1 MSSDSREEARV
12 FIDKLRENNGGIAKA
27 DREFLAQTKP
37 HILTTFDNIRR
48 KLGASTR
55 ALADNLYAKDTRFV
69 YELIQNAEDN
79 KYSIANSSSELPW
92 LTFRLYQDRIVIDS
106 NEDGFS
112 KANIM
117 AICSIGESTKS
128 SAQGYIGEKGIGF
141 KSVFKVAHKVHVQ
154 SGPYSFAF
162 EHQRD
167 GNDNGLGMVT
177 PMNEDYL
184 DVPDGV
190 RTRITLHLLASC
202 DTAALRKEFLG
213 LPDTLLLFL
222 KKLKRLSIHITSGGF
237 SETERTYS
245 LSSSENRVSLHTS
258 HKAPFSGLVSS
269 TKDYWISRRHVT
281 NMPSDRDRK
290 NINEAEVILAFPLD
304 GNDHPVIE
312 TQHAFA
318 FLPMRKVGYK
328 FLIQSDFIT
337 QASREDVFDTPWNNR
352 LLEEVAETFLQS
364 IDGFLLH
371 PTLRHHWIRYIPTD
385 SVPDDLWNR
394 IQIKLH
400 KAISSRSLFF
410 SRDNG
415 RLWRANELRILIPS
429 NKDEDGEPL
438 FPDLAYPGPT
448 AYISDT
454 YDRGIDIPIL
464 KSVGL
469 SLLSM
474 QDLLDRLAQD
484 LNRLSPRMHSMSPSN
499 QWHSRVADL
508 LISFMQHSNHTEF
521 LKKLPI
527 VPLNNGKWV
536 RPRNAS
542 IFFPTSGGIDIPDG
556 LPNLNLVDTGAL
568 RSQSRR
574 TLFSKLGVIECEPS
588 RIFPLIEERHR
599 SGGTT
604 PAQSVSYI
612 RFIYWHH
619 TKLPSKNLAISL
631 APSFVLNKQWFNPFY
646 SRNGWTYCPRSEDL
660 HAMSR
665 YIGFLMPD
673 QLKDQIR
680 FTYPAY
686 YDELQKCE
694 RRNDKAGVDWFRE
707 YFQIKHT
714 PQLCRRDNMQQISSE
729 VEYIAKHQSQSLL
742 GVLQANWHQYCSEWD
757 AYFKS
762 TELPIL
768 HSDKLQRLDT
778 TYLPLPKLKSI
789 VSRLGLEEGFGFLKE
804 LEDIAEHTASKWAF
818 LDRFGVVMEEN
829 VSFWLELLKKAQTNP
844 ETKIEVVFE
853 IYANLQKYVDPESR
867 KIKNVF
873 EGNLVLIPPVDSESH
888 GSWNSLDSCVWDGP
902 EWFTFKHRL
911 GAITQYQDLYS
922 LFRNTLRVSNAG
934 CDDFLAYLQD
944 IKDSETNI
952 TSSVEAKIRHLYEQL
967 NEETKAA
974 WILSPKEKIKSMF
987 DENKLIYNPGSQ
999 SWCGPSSCIWAED
1012 TIQLPGKFSLATTYK
1027 KQKSFF
1033 LSILDVTKPNLEMH
1047 ILALMQKAVVPD
1059 KRSIMQEM
1067 LNICAF
1073 DVTPQAVEK
1082 LSDCKCLP
1090 VKLPSG
1096 EIQWLHRSG
1105 TFAIV
1110 DRRDY
1115 GQIFTGRIKVLD
1127 FSLEEV
1133 HSLRPLLF
1141 TLGLGG
1147 QYLSKAVR
1155 EETTVE
1161 GGSIDEHLT
1170 EDLRRKSYAICR
1182 YAAHLGSK
1190 KVKNNALAVHRTLQN
1205 MDVYVSDG
1213 ISKSVSVRQNGR
1225 SVTIPQESAYFHL
1238 DQQDDKLKLYIP
1250 QSKKHQQVCLSRQ
1263 LPITLLKH
1271 FGVTSALSGQALGS
1285 IMTALNLFV
1294 VDEILEEDGIIEIEG
1309 IERPE
1314 DDRELE
1320 ASDSETTRIP
1330 ASTSQMRASPFRST
1344 DPETSNIPVITS
1356 QAGSPGQSARVLT
1369 PSTPPPR
1376 TGISPD
1382 LFLSPGIS
1390 TPGTSTFDGLPS
1402 SPERPHLYRELLDA
1416 VIRQAE
1422 GLSNLPMK
1430 GRTIEAP
1437 MAANWGFDTLS
1448 AVSSHI
1454 PGEKEFKIGAAGE
1467 LFVYELLKG
1476 LTLPGFT
1483 LANWQSTIS
1492 YRVAV
1497 HERYRDL
1504 ERWLG
1509 SETADIVYEDQNSFL
1524 TELLI
1529 ERGYLENAIW
1539 GGHSP
1544 RYYIEVKTTIGSL
1557 ETPFYCSQLQYDRME
1572 RMQLNGAANEVYLI
1586 VRVFSLGDSGM
1597 GLKVYMDPATLRRDR
1612 GLIFKTDKYSVTPGY
1627 GR

>member
-12 FIDKLRENNGGIAKA
+12 FIDNEA

-37 HILTTFDNIRR
+37 HILTTLDKIRR
-48 KLGASTR
+48 KLGASTQ
-55 ALADNLYAKDTRFV
+55 ALAANLYAKDTRFV

-92 LTFRLYQDRIVIDS
+92 LTFWLYQDRIVIDS

-128 SAQGYIGEKGIGF
+128 SIQGYIGEKGIGF

-154 SGPYSFAF
+154 SGLYSFAF
-162 EHQRD
+162 EYQRD
-167 GNDNGLGMVT
+167 ENDNGLGMVT

-190 RTRITLHLLASC
+190 QTRITLHLLASC
-202 DTAALRKEFLG
+202 DRASLRKEFLE

-222 KKLKRLSIHITSGGF
+222 KKLKQLSIHITSSKGF
-237 SETERTYS
+237 PETERTYS
-245 LSSSENRVSLHTS
+245 LSSSGNRVSLHTS
-258 HKAPFSGLVSS
+258 CRTPFGGSVSS

-281 NMPSDRDRK
+281 NMPSDSARK

-312 TQHAFA
+312 TQYAFA

-328 FLIQSDFIT
+328 FLIQADFIT
-337 QASREDVFDTPWNNR
+337 QASREDVFDSPWNNH

-364 IDGFLLH
+364 INEFLLH
-371 PTLRHHWIRYIPTD
+371 PTLRHHWVRYIPTD

-400 KAISSRSLFF
+400 NAISSRSLFF

-415 RLWRANELRILIPS
+415 RLWRANELRIVVPR

-448 AYISDT
+448 AYISDI
-454 YDRGIDIPIL
+454 YDRVIDIPIL

-469 SLLSM
+469 SILSV

-484 LNRLSPRMHSMSPSN
+484 LDRLSPRMYSMSQSN
-499 QWHSRVADL
+499 QWHTRVADL
-508 LISFMQHSNHTEF
+508 LVSFMQHSGHTAF
-521 LKKLPI
+521 LKKLPV
-527 VPLNNGKWV
+527 VPLGNGKWV
-536 RPRNAS
+536 RPHNAS
-542 IFFPTSGGIDIPDG
+542 IFFPTSGGIEIPDG
-556 LPNLNLVDTGAL
+556 LPNLNLVDTGAM
-568 RSQSRR
+568 SNQSRK
-574 TLFSKLGVIECEPS
+574 TFFSKLGVVECEPS
-588 RIFPLIEERHR
+588 RIFPLIEERHQ
-599 SGGTT
+599 SGGITS
-604 PAQSVSYI
+604 AQSVDYI

-619 TKLPSKNLAISL
+619 TKLPSRDLTIRL
-631 APSFVLNKQWFNPFY
+631 APNFALNKQWFNPFY
-646 SRNGWTYCPRSEDL
+646 SSNGWTYCPRSEDL

-665 YIGFLMPD
+665 YVGIVMPD
-673 QLKDQIR
+673 QLDDQLR
-680 FTYPAY
+680 FVCPLY

-707 YFQIKHT
+707 YFQIKHA
-714 PQLCRRDNMQQISSE
+714 PQLYRRDNIQRISSE
-729 VEYIAKHQSQSLL
+729 D
-742 GVLQANWHQYCSEWD
+742 QYRSEWD
-757 AYFKS
+757 AYIKS

-789 VSRLGLEEGFGFLKE
+789 VSRLGLKEGFGFLKE
-804 LEDIAEHTASKWAF
+804 LEDITEHTALKWAF

-829 VSFWLELLKKAQTNP
+829 VSFWLGLLKKARSNP
-844 ETKIEVVFE
+844 ETKIEAIFE
-853 IYANLQKYVDPESR
+853 IYTNLQKFVDPKSR
-867 KIKNVF
+867 KIKEVF
-873 EGNLVLIPPVDSESH
+873 EGDFVLLPSVDSGSH
-888 GSWNSLDSCVWDGP
+888 RSWNSLDSCVWDGP
-902 EWFTFKHRL
+902 EWFKFKHRL

-922 LFRNTLRVSNAG
+922 LFRNTLRVSDAG
-934 CDDFLAYLQD
+934 CDDFLAYLQH

-952 TSSVEAKIRHLYEQL
+952 TSSVEAKIEHLYEQL
-967 NEETKAA
+967 NEVTKAA
-974 WILSPKEKIKSMF
+974 RILSPKDKIKSIF
-987 DENKLIYNPGSQ
+987 YQNKLIYNPEAQ
-999 SWCGPSSCIWAED
+999 SWYDPSSCIWAED

-1033 LSILDVTKPNLEMH
+1033 LGILDVTKPNLEMH
-1047 ILALMQKAVVPD
+1047 ILALMQKATVPD

-1082 LSDCKCLP
+1082 LCNCKFLP
-1090 VKLPSG
+1090 VKLPSK
-1096 EIQWLHRSG
+1096 EIQWLDRSG

-1115 GQIFTGRIKVLD
+1115 GQVFTGRIRVLD

-1133 HSLRPLLF
+1133 HSLKPLLF
-1141 TLGLGG
+1141 ALGLGEK
-1147 QYLSKAVR
+1147 YLSRAVR

-1161 GGSIDEHLT
+1161 GGLINEHLT
-1170 EDLRRKSYAICR
+1170 ADLRGK
-1182 YAAHLGSK
+1182 YAAHLGGK
-1190 KVKNNALAVHRTLQN
+1190 KVKDNALAMHCTLKN

-1213 ISKSVSVRQNGR
+1213 ISKSVSIRQHGR
-1225 SVTIPQESAYFHL
+1225 DVTIPQESAYFHL

-1250 QSKKHQQVCLSRQ
+1250 QSRKHQQVCLSRQ

-1271 FGVTSALSGQALGS
+1271 FGVTSVLSGQALGS

-1294 VDEILEEDGIIEIEG
+1294 VDAILDEDGIIEIEG

-1314 DDRELE
+1314 DDSGLGT
-1320 ASDSETTRIP
+1320 SDSETTSIP
-1330 ASTSQMRASPFRST
+1330 ASTLQTRASPFRSGNF
-1344 DPETSNIPVITS
+1344 ETSNIPVNTS
-1356 QAGSPGQSARVLT
+1356 QAGSPSQSARVLI
-1369 PSTPPPR
+1369 PSPPPSR
-1376 TGISPD
+1376 TGLGPD
-1382 LFLSPGIS
+1382 FFLSPTL
-1390 TPGTSTFDGLPS
+1390 TPGTSIFDALPS
-1402 SPERPHLYRELLDA
+1402 SPERPDLYRELLDA
-1416 VIRQAE
+1416 VIRQA
-1422 GLSNLPMK
+1422 GVLSNLPMK
-1430 GRTIEAP
+1430 GHTIEAP
-1437 MAANWGFDTLS
+1437 TAVNREFDTSS

-1467 LFVYELLKG
+1467 LFVFELLKG
-1476 LTLPGFT
+1476 LALPGFT

-1497 HERYRDL
+1497 HERYHDL
-1504 ERWLG
+1504 ERWSG
-1509 SETADIVYEDQNSFL
+1509 PETADIVYEDQNSFL

-1544 RYYIEVKTTIGSL
+1544 RYYIEVKTTTGSL
-1557 ETPFYCSQLQYDRME
+1557 ETPFFCSQLQYEQME

-1586 VRVFSLGDSGM
+1586 MRVFSLGVSGM

-1612 GLIFKTDKYSVTPGY
+1612 GLIFKTDKYAVTPRY
-1627 GR
+1627 SR